1 MNRSALI
8 CLMILM
14 LLGSCSRQK
23 TGNTVIKGRMQ
34 DAGCRMQDAGCRM
47 QDAGCRMILL
57 QELLLEG
64 SANLDSVVPDAKGDF
79 LFRLKPAETG
89 LYMLRLP
96 KLAPL
101 VLELHPGDSVFVS
114 GSFLSFPADVI
125 ITGSQASKDLQAFFK
140 ASAVNKSG
148 FDSLENILITH
159 QDDPDFA
166 ALTLKLDESLKP
178 IWEKQRELE
187 INYLNSHPVS
197 LTSLLVLN
205 HSLSLSPVLTFDLD
219 SVYFLRLDSSL
230 GKAFPGNQHAG
241 FHHKRIIRARQL
253 QQSKEGSG

>member
-89 LYMLRLP
+89 LL
-96 KLAPL
+96 
-101 VLELHPGDSVFVS
+101 F
-114 GSFLSFPADVI
+114 
-125 ITGSQASKDLQAFFK
+125 
-140 ASAVNKSG
+140 
-148 FDSLENILITH
+148 
-159 QDDPDFA
+159 
-166 ALTLKLDESLKP
+166 
-178 IWEKQRELE
+178 
-187 INYLNSHPVS
+187 
-197 LTSLLVLN
+197 
-205 HSLSLSPVLTFDLD
+205 
-219 SVYFLRLDSSL
+219 
-230 GKAFPGNQHAG
+230 
-241 FHHKRIIRARQL
+241 
-253 QQSKEGSG
+253 